1 MDLLNSEQ
9 LENEGDVFEVE
20 SILDMCKSE
29 VVYTR
34 YHWKFHRPT
43 DRADGRWVV
52 AVGRGRNAERPEC
65 RTKVRP

>member
-1 MDLLNSEQ
+1 MCVKLFSMDLLNSEQ

-34 YHWKFHRPT
+34 YH
-43 DRADGRWVV
+43 
-52 AVGRGRNAERPEC
+52 
-65 RTKVRP
+65 